1 MTFRIRAAVVCLLV
15 SCALAHV
22 ARASNTSPP
31 PTTRPA
37 TVKVA
42 AVQCSSDLGDVKA
55 NTRKLTKLVEEAAAH
70 GAKIIVLPEA
80 AITGYLS
87 QDLQTNWR
95 FPGRPM
101 DPTFKH
107 AIDPMHAA
115 ELVPGA
121 STDHFAK
128 LAKRLGVYITIP
140 LVE

>member
-15 SCALAHV
+15 SCALARV
-22 ARASNTSPP
+22 ARASNASPP

-42 AVQCSSDLGDVKA
+42 AVQCSSDLGAVQA
-55 NTRKLTKLVEEAAAH
+55 NTQKLTKLVEEAAAH

-80 AITGYLS
+80 AVTGYLS

-95 FPGRPM
+95 FPGWPM
-101 DPTFKH
+101 DAAFH
-107 AIDPMHAA
+107 HSIDPMRAA
-115 ELVPGA
+115 ELVPGG

-128 LAKRLGVYITIP
+128 L
-140 LVE
+140 